1 MKNDRI
7 FYLSSDNDSVRVSS
21 FFIFKKASGTDG
33 ILAMI
38 KNVNLYIGG
47 FLYLASAILNI
58 WLLRYLEYSVVL
70 PLTSLTY
77 IWTMVFSY
85 MILKEKITK
94 KENMWS
100 VLDFDRSNL
109 RFNLKKTGIRS
120 INCKVIS
127 FQWLVAVEIL

>member
-1 MKNDRI
+1 MTV
-7 FYLSSDNDSVRVSS
+7 LGSVASL
-21 FFIFKKASGTDG
+21 FLKKASGTDG

-77 IWTMVFSY
+77 IRTMVFSY

-94 KENMWS
+94 KKICG
-100 VLDFDRSNL
+100 VFLIL
-109 RFNLKKTGIRS
+109 IGAICVS
-120 INCKVIS
+120 I
-127 FQWLVAVEIL
+127 

>member
-1 MKNDRI
+1 MI
-7 FYLSSDNDSVRVSS
+7 VYFICLLIMTVLGSVASL
-21 FFIFKKASGTDG
+21 FLKKASGTDG

-85 MILKEKITK
+85 MILKEKIIK
-94 KENMWS
+94 K
-100 VLDFDRSNL
+100 
-109 RFNLKKTGIRS
+109 S
-120 INCKVIS
+120 ICGV
-127 FQWLVAVEIL
+127 FLILIGAICVSI

>member
-1 MKNDRI
+1 MI
-7 FYLSSDNDSVRVSS
+7 VYFICLLIMTVLGSVASL
-21 FFIFKKASGTDG
+21 FLKKASGTDG

-70 PLTSLTY
+70 PLTALTY

-94 KENMWS
+94 KKICG
-100 VLDFDRSNL
+100 VFLIL
-109 RFNLKKTGIRS
+109 IGAICVS
-120 INCKVIS
+120 I
-127 FQWLVAVEIL
+127 